1 MQYASRLEAKRSA
14 SVSLLF
20 SPRPSHPLGLLL
32 PAIWAGG
39 ALLAPVTAAASSA
52 TSLLEEVVVTARKRS
67 EAPIDAPV
75 AITAFSG
82 ARINALHI
90 RDLTQFTVGLPNVA
104 LDDVGTRRGTANFSI
119 RGLGINSSIPS
130 IDPTV
135 GLFVNGVYLAVN
147 NDMIF
152 DVFDLASV
160 EVLRG
165 PQGVLFGR
173 NVTGGA
179 LLLQTRKPG
188 DRLEADFRTA
198 MEGGGD
204 GGLNQILMG
213 GISGPLTD
221 TLSGRVSA
229 YYSDDDGYFENDFNG
244 EDFGAITQRM
254 LRGTLEWTPDA
265 RNAVTLFYQNTDIEG
280 DGAASQSHTNG
291 AGLPGTP
298 VNNPRD
304 SLHFSIDET
313 GYQEVDT
320 DLITM
325 QWDRSV
331 GSGNGTLTY
340 IFGWQQSDSVG
351 MSDIDAQP
359 VFLFHSPGWVD
370 AEQWSNELRFHGQL
384 AERVDVTA
392 GLYQFKGELSY
403 HDRRLFLG
411 EFSADGNAL
420 FTQDGGGH
428 QNTETL
434 GVFAAADYALT
445 PRWTVNAGLRWSSE
459 EKSVKV
465 ASFNL
470 NSSPCNIVLANN
482 CPFDFIDQEQ
492 FNTLAPRVGL
502 SYRPA
507 PDTHV
512 YTSWTRSFRSGGYN
526 LRNSNS
532 AQPPGPFGEEQVDSV
547 ELGYK
552 RYGERWRINAAA
564 FYTRVDDM
572 QREVNLPSESAG
584 ILQLIRNTAVADI
597 AGLELDG
604 TFQATDRLM
613 LQASLGYL
621 DASYDRVSFDLNGD
635 GQVNAEDRS
644 LELPRAPEWTG
655 SLSGDYRWGLAS
667 GGELGARLSYSYRDE
682 VAYTDNNAGYILEQD
697 RVDAGIDYV
706 SAGGHWQ
713 IAAYGRNLLNSVKHG
728 GDSQLPGVFIGE
740 PLGGTFSPLAKGRV
754 LGVELTWRMAP

>member
-1 MQYASRLEAKRSA
+1 MAL
-14 SVSLLF
+14 
-20 SPRPSHPLGLLL
+20 
-32 PAIWAGG
+32 WAGG
-39 ALLAPVTAAASSA
+39 LMWPPVAAAASA
-52 TSLLEEVVVTARKRS
+52 ALPLLEEVVVTARKRS

-82 ARINALHI
+82 ARIEALRI
-90 RDLTQFTVGLPNVA
+90 RDLTQFTAGLPNVA

-179 LLLQTRKPG
+179 LLLQTRRPG
-188 DRLEADFRTA
+188 DSVEADVRTA
-198 MEGGGD
+198 IEGGGD
-204 GGLNQILMG
+204 GGLNHYLMG
-213 GISGPLTD
+213 GIGGPVTD
-221 TLSGRVSA
+221 TLRARVSA
-229 YYSDDDGYFENDFNG
+229 YYNDDDGYFENDFTG

-254 LRGTLEWTPDA
+254 LRGTLEWTPGADTA
-265 RNAVTLFYQNTDIEG
+265 FTLFYQNTDIEG
-280 DGAASQSHTNG
+280 DGPASQSHTNG
-291 AGLPGTP
+291 SGLPGTP
-298 VNNPRD
+298 VNNPRN

-320 DLITM
+320 DLVTL
-325 QWDRSV
+325 QWDRNV
-331 GSGNGTLTY
+331 GIGSGTVTY
-340 IFGWQQSDSVG
+340 IFGWQQSESVG

-370 AEQWSNELRFHGQL
+370 ARQWSNELRYSGRF
-384 AERVDVTA
+384 ADRVDVTA

-411 EFSADGNAL
+411 EFSDDGTAL
-420 FTQDGGGH
+420 ATQDGGGH
-428 QNTETL
+428 QNTETF
-434 GVFAAADYALT
+434 GVFTAADYALNA
-445 PRWTVNAGLRWSSE
+445 RWSLNAGLRWSSE
-459 EKSVKV
+459 EKSVEV

-470 NSSPCNIVLANN
+470 NSTPCNIVLAND
-482 CPFDFIDQEQ
+482 CPFDFVDQAQ
-492 FNTLAPRVGL
+492 FDTLAPRLGL
-502 SYRPA
+502 SWRPD
-507 PDTHV
+507 PDTHL
-512 YTSWTRSFRSGGYN
+512 YASWARSFRSGGYN

-532 AQPPGPFGEEQVDSV
+532 AEPPGPFGEEQVDSL

-552 RYGERWRINAAA
+552 RAGDRWRLNAAA

-597 AGLELDG
+597 AGIEFDG
-604 TFQATDRLM
+604 RLQVSDRLL

-621 DASYDRVSFDLNGD
+621 DAAYDKVSFDLNGD
-635 GQVNAEDRS
+635 GRVDAMDRD
-644 LELPRAPEWTG
+644 LALPRAPEWTG
-655 SLSGDYRWGLAS
+655 SLAGEYRQPLA
-667 GGELGARLSYSYRDE
+667 GGATLSARLAYSYRDE
-682 VAYTDNNAGYILEQD
+682 VAYTDNNLGYILEQD
-697 RVDAGIDYV
+697 VVDAGLDFV
-706 SAGGHWQ
+706 SADGQWQ

-754 LGVELTWRMAP
+754 VGVELTWRLAP

>member
-1 MQYASRLEAKRSA
+1 MQHYSRNGGLADAASRLPRFRNASVASSLMALTILSA
-14 SVSLLF
+14 SPVVA
-20 SPRPSHPLGLLL
+20 SPAPSMLQE
-32 PAIWAGG
+32 I
-39 ALLAPVTAAASSA
+39 
-52 TSLLEEVVVTARKRS
+52 VVTARKRR
-67 EAPIDAPV
+67 EAPIDAPI

-82 ARINALHI
+82 AQIESLRI
-90 RDLTQFTVGLPNVA
+90 RDLTQFTAGLPNVA

-179 LLLQTRKPG
+179 LLLQTRRPG
-188 DRLEADFRTA
+188 DALEVDIRSAL
-198 MEGGGD
+198 EGGGD
-204 GGLNQILMG
+204 GGLNRYLMAG
-213 GISGPLTD
+213 VSGPITD
-221 TLSGRVSA
+221 TLSGRFSA
-229 YYSDDDGYFENDFNG
+229 YYNDDEGYFSNDFDG

-254 LRGTLEWTPDA
+254 LRGTLAWTPDA
-265 RNAVTLFYQNTDIEG
+265 DTSVTLFYQNTDIEG
-280 DGAASQSHTNG
+280 DGPATQSHTNG
-291 AGLPGTP
+291 SGLPGTP

-304 SLHFSIDET
+304 SLHFSIDER
-313 GYQEVDT
+313 GYQDVST
-320 DLITM
+320 DLVTL
-325 QWDRSV
+325 QTDRNV
-331 GSGNGTLTY
+331 ALGDGTVTH
-340 IFGWQQSDSVG
+340 IFGWQQSESVG
-351 MSDIDAQP
+351 MSDIDGQP

-370 AEQWSNELRFHGQL
+370 AMQWSNELRYSGRF
-384 AERVDVTA
+384 ADRADVTA

-411 EFSADGNAL
+411 ELSDDGGAL
-420 FTQDGGGH
+420 ATQDGGGH
-428 QNTETL
+428 QNTETF
-434 GVFAAADYALT
+434 GVFAATDYALNT
-445 PRWTVNAGLRWSSE
+445 HWAVNAGLRWSSE
-459 EKSVKV
+459 EKSVQV

-470 NSSPCNIVLANN
+470 NSTPCNIVLDND
-482 CPFDFIDQEQ
+482 CPLDFIDQAQ
-492 FNTLAPRVGL
+492 FDTLAPRLGL
-502 SYRPA
+502 SWRPH
-507 PDTHV
+507 PNTHV

-532 AQPPGPFGEEQVDSV
+532 AEPPGPFGEEQVDSV

-552 RYGERWRINAAA
+552 RVGERWRLNAAM

-604 TFQATDRLM
+604 QLQVTDGLQ

-621 DASYDRVSFDLNGD
+621 DAGYDKVSFDLNGD
-635 GQVNAEDRS
+635 GQVDALDRA

-655 SLSGDYRWGLAS
+655 SLSGDYRSALRN
-667 GGELGARLSYSYRDE
+667 GAEIGVRLSYSYRDR
-682 VAYTDNNAGYILEQD
+682 VAYTDNNAGFILAQD
-697 RVDAGIDYV
+697 VVDAGIDYI
-706 SAGGHWQ
+706 SADGHWQ

-728 GDSQLPGVFIGE
+728 GDSQLPEVFIGQ

-754 LGVELTWRMAP
+754 IGVELTWRLAP

>member
-1 MQYASRLEAKRSA
+1 MHSSRHGRLTTAATSVLLQARSA
-14 SVSLLF
+14 AV
-20 SPRPSHPLGLLL
+20 
-32 PAIWAGG
+32 
-39 ALLAPVTAAASSA
+39 ASSLMA
-52 TSLLEEVVVTARKRS
+52 LALVPANQVLASTAPSMLEEIVVTARKRR

-82 ARINALHI
+82 AQIDALRI
-90 RDLTQFTVGLPNVA
+90 RDLTQFTTGLPNVI

-179 LLLQTRKPG
+179 LLLQTRRPG
-188 DRLEADFRTA
+188 DALEVDVRSAL
-198 MEGGGD
+198 EGGGD
-204 GGLNQILMG
+204 GGLNRYLMAG
-213 GISGPLTD
+213 VSGPITD
-221 TLSGRVSA
+221 TLSGRFSA
-229 YYSDDDGYFENDFNG
+229 YYNDDEGYFRNDFDG
-244 EDFGAITQRM
+244 EDVGAITQRM

-265 RNAVTLFYQNTDIEG
+265 DTTVTLFYQNTDIEG
-280 DGAASQSHTNG
+280 DGPATQSHTNG
-291 AGLPGTP
+291 SGFPGTP

-304 SLHFSIDET
+304 SLHFSIDEK
-313 GYQEVDT
+313 GYQDVST
-320 DLITM
+320 DLVTL
-325 QWDRSV
+325 QWDRNV
-331 GSGNGTLTY
+331 ALGDGTVTH
-340 IFGWQQSDSVG
+340 IFGWQQSESVG
-351 MSDIDAQP
+351 MSDIDGQP

-370 AEQWSNELRFHGQL
+370 AMQWSNELRYSGRF
-384 AERVDVTA
+384 ADRTDITV

-411 EFSADGNAL
+411 EFSDNGRAL
-420 FTQDGGGH
+420 ATQDGGGQ
-428 QNTETL
+428 QNTQTF
-434 GVFAAADYALT
+434 GVFAAADYALNEH
-445 PRWTVNAGLRWSSE
+445 WAVNAGLRWSNE

-470 NSSPCNIVLANN
+470 NSTPCNIVLDNN
-482 CPFDFIDQEQ
+482 CPFDFVDQAQ
-492 FNTLAPRVGL
+492 FDTLAPRLGL
-502 SYRPA
+502 SWRPDA
-507 PDTHV
+507 NTHV

-532 AQPPGPFGEEQVDSV
+532 AEPPGPFGEEQVDGM

-552 RYGERWRINAAA
+552 RAGERWRLNAAA
-564 FYTRVDDM
+564 FYTRVNDM

-604 TFQATDRLM
+604 QFQVAEGLQ

-621 DASYDRVSFDLNGD
+621 DADYDKVSFDLNGD
-635 GQVNAEDRS
+635 GQVNALDRA
-644 LELPRAPEWTG
+644 LDLPRAPEWTG
-655 SLSGDYRWGLAS
+655 SLGGDYRRALHNGA
-667 GGELGARLSYSYRDE
+667 EIGARLSYSYRDR
-682 VAYTDNNAGYILEQD
+682 VAYTDNNAGFILAQD
-697 RVDAGIDYV
+697 VVDAGIDYI
-706 SAGGHWQ
+706 SANGHWQ
-713 IAAYGRNLLNSVKHG
+713 VAAYGRNLLNSVKHG
-728 GDSQLPGVFIGE
+728 GDSQLPEVFIGQ

-754 LGVELTWRMAP
+754 LGLELTWRLAP